1 MSRTC
6 KNKWAFTATYEV
18 ACNQNNQ
25 DNQQDD
31 YRSG

>member
-18 ACNQNNQ
+18 TCNQNNQ
-25 DNQQDD
+25 DNPQDD
-31 YRSG
+31 